1 MALVQCGECGNKVS
15 DKAVSCPQCGNPIAA
30 RSDIQETGAP
40 LMTTQVTAKKFKL
53 QKIKA
58 TLMTLG
64 GLLCFAFQN
73 PLIGIVGGFLFLGGL
88 VWLFVTAMQVW
99 WHHA

>member
-30 RSDIQETGAP
+30 RSDIEGTGAP
-40 LMTTQVTAKKFKL
+40 LMTTQVTAKKFQL
-53 QKIKA
+53 QKLKA

-64 GLLCFAFQN
+64 RLLCFAFQN
-73 PLIGIVGGFLFLGGL
+73 PLVGIVGGFFLLGGL
-88 VWLFVTAMQVW
+88 VWLFVTVMLGW
-99 WHHA
+99 